1 MFDFEDDASTREKCF
16 TSVTE
21 LPAFVDPKQIP
32 SKKVPFS
39 TISNHP
45 FVHTVEAILPEET
58 YKSIHASLD
67 AKLER
72 LQYARVFMYPADLLE
87 HEFFNAYIKSGT
99 FSPLKA
105 LDDVVPI
112 SNILMISEGTSG
124 SDVVFTL
131 SDGILRIELGKEIF
145 ERTGLTGTPIRSG
158 GRKHGKER
166 FVIELNLRL
175 PSMLHGKKG
184 FERIERAFK
193 NVLNQSLAWLFC
205 DLHQGDGAA
214 IKKHHPHVIEAVP
227 QQTRL
232 ERILAPPLLGVVSTE
247 MSEVDMQE
255 ACGSL
260 SEWIAMVQLESP
272 RVSADDNIDSFLCRY
287 TVPEADQGRTTNLI
301 SLKWHGLISAMWT
314 THLFVALLGHA
325 SKLTASSSWFAISAS
340 ALGKQAVE
348 GRDGFTIA
356 AAPNLLGGSSGAEEE
371 KEPKSRALHS
381 ICWEYIGA
389 TATAK

>member
-1 MFDFEDDASTREKCF
+1 MFDFEDGASTREKCF

-45 FVHTVEAILPEET
+45 FVHTVEAILPEDT
-58 YKSIHASLD
+58 YKSIQASLD

-87 HEFFNAYIKSGT
+87 HEFFNTYIKSG
-99 FSPLKA
+99 
-105 LDDVVPI
+105 D
-112 SNILMISEGTSG
+112 ILMISEGTSG
-124 SDVVFTL
+124 SDIVFTL
-131 SDGILRIELGKEIF
+131 NDGILRIELGKEIF
-145 ERTGLTGTPIRSG
+145 ERTGLTGIPIRSG

-205 DLHQGDGAA
+205 DLRQGDGAA

-232 ERILAPPLLGVVSTE
+232 ERILAPPLSGVVSTE

-260 SEWIAMVQLESP
+260 SEWIAMVQLGSP
-272 RVSADDNIDSFLCRY
+272 RVSADDDIDSFLCRY

-301 SLKWHGLISAMWT
+301 SLKWHGLISAKWT

-325 SKLTASSSWFAISAS
+325 SKFTASSSWFAISAS

-356 AAPNLLGGSSGAEEE
+356 AAPNLLVGSSGAEEE
-371 KEPKSRALHS
+371 HEPKSRALHS

-389 TATAK
+389 TATDK

>member
-39 TISNHP
+39 TISNYA
-45 FVHTVEAILPEET
+45 FLHTIEAILPEET
-58 YKSIHASLD
+58 YKSLQASLD
-67 AKLER
+67 AKLEK
-72 LQYARVFMYPADLLE
+72 LQYARVFMSPADLLE
-87 HEFFNAYIKSGT
+87 HEFFNTYIKAG
-99 FSPLKA
+99 
-105 LDDVVPI
+105 D
-112 SNILMISEGTSG
+112 ILMISEGLSG
-124 SDVVFTL
+124 SDNVFTL
-131 SDGILRIELGKEIF
+131 RDGILKIELGKEIF

-193 NVLNQSLAWLFC
+193 HVLNQSLAWLFC

-214 IKKHHPHVIEAVP
+214 IKRHHPQVIEAVP

-232 ERILAPPLLGVVSTE
+232 DRILAPPLSGVVSTE

-260 SEWIAMVQLESP
+260 SEWIAMVQLRSP
-272 RVSADDNIDSFLCRY
+272 RVSADDDIDSFLSRY
-287 TVPEADQGRTTNLI
+287 TVPEADQGRTTDLI
-301 SLKWHGLISAMWT
+301 SLKWHGLISAKWIM
-314 THLFVALLGHA
+314 HLFVALLGHT
-325 SKLTASSSWFAISAS
+325 SKSKASSSWFVLSAS

-356 AAPNLLGGSSGAEEE
+356 AAPNMFSRSAGA
-371 KEPKSRALHS
+371 KEDEASESRNLHA
-381 ICWEYIGA
+381 ICWEYMGA
-389 TATAK
+389 TATNK